1 MKNYFRPMTFF
12 LSGLIFL
19 SGLTTLGAD
28 NSDVDLE
35 EAAGL
40 GDDAQM
46 SKATPVSA
54 ETATSYSQ
62 SSWFNSGRTRTYLLI
77 DGTQTSGGTNDQ
89 IYFPNGQLNFFGD
102 FKILNESFLII
113 DAAWTYDDKE
123 KESSLFLNQVGFR
136 SRLSESVQYFIGKE
150 RNRRSPGLMVSPSD
164 FIYSN
169 TNLPGQREDRKGVWL
184 GRLSYQKINGSID
197 FLILPV
203 QSETLEGLPDSK
215 QNSNEGAIRGLYQ
228 FSGIDVSLIVGRYF
242 GTNRA
247 GTSVQTLLLNKYK
260 MYVELGTQEEA
271 TRYNNTK
278 KDYPVQSLAGFGYEG
293 SEDFSARLEY
303 FENGQGLNSDE
314 FNQMMQLRSLFPSQF
329 AGNTNLQSPFIRQK
343 YLITSVTFP
352 EIKKKYNFTISGIK
366 SLEDD
371 SLLGITRLEYLA
383 TDNLLVGLSFT
394 KIQGGTGSQYQYRNF
409 DTQATADLK
418 YSF

>member
-1 MKNYFRPMTFF
+1 MKNYLRLMIFF

-19 SGLTTLGAD
+19 GGLTALGAD
-28 NSDVDLE
+28 DSDVGLE

-40 GDDAQM
+40 ADETQM
-46 SKATPVSA
+46 S
-54 ETATSYSQ
+54 EATSTETTTSDPQ
-62 SSWFNSGRTRTYLLI
+62 NSWFNRGRTRTYLLI
-77 DGTQTSGGTNDQ
+77 DGTQTSGSTNDQ
-89 IYFPNGQLNFFGD
+89 IHFPNGQLSFSGD
-102 FKILNESFLII
+102 FKILNESFLIV
-113 DAAWTYDDKE
+113 DAVVNYDDKD
-123 KESSLFLNQVGFR
+123 KEGSLFLNQVGFR
-136 SRLSESVQYFIGKE
+136 SRLSDSAQYFIGKE
-150 RNRRSPGLMVSPSD
+150 RNRRSPGLLISPSD

-184 GRLSYQKINGSID
+184 GRLSYQKINGSVD

-228 FSGIDVSLIVGRYF
+228 FSGIDVSLMVGRYL

-260 MYVELGTQEEA
+260 MYIELGTQEEI

-293 SEDFSARLEY
+293 SEDFSVRLEY

-314 FNQMMQLRSLFPSQF
+314 YNQMMQLRSLFPSQF

-383 TDNLLVGLSFT
+383 TDKLLVSLSFT
-394 KIQGGTGSQYQYRNF
+394 KIQGGTGSQYQYRSF

>member
-1 MKNYFRPMTFF
+1 MKNYLRLMIFF

-19 SGLTTLGAD
+19 GGLTALGAD
-28 NSDVDLE
+28 DSDVGLE

-40 GDDAQM
+40 ADETQM
-46 SKATPVSA
+46 SKATSASA
-54 ETATSYSQ
+54 ETTTSHPQ

-77 DGTQTSGGTNDQ
+77 DGTQTSWGTNDQ
-89 IYFPNGQLNFFGD
+89 NYFPNGQLNFFGD
-102 FKILNESFLII
+102 FKILNESFLIV
-113 DAAWTYDDKE
+113 DAVGNYDDKN
-123 KESSLFLNQVGFR
+123 KKSILFLNQVGFR

-184 GRLSYQKINGSID
+184 GRVSYQKINGSVD

-203 QSETLEGLPDSK
+203 QNETPEGMPDSK
-215 QNSNEGAIRGLYQ
+215 QDNNGGALRGLYQ
-228 FSGIDVSLIVGRYF
+228 FWGLDVSFMAGRYL

-247 GTSVQTLLLNKYK
+247 GASVQTLLLNKYK
-260 MYVELGTQEEA
+260 MYVEVGTQDES

-278 KDYPVQSLAGFGYEG
+278 KNYPVQSLVGLGYEG
-293 SEDFSARLEY
+293 SEDFSVRLEY

-314 FNQMMQLRSLFPSQF
+314 FNQMMRLRSLFPSQF
-329 AGNTNLQSPFIRQK
+329 TGNTNLQSPFIRQK

-371 SLLGITRLEYLA
+371 SLLSITRLEYIA
-383 TDNLLVGLSFT
+383 TDRLLVGLSFT
-394 KIQGGTGSQYQYRNF
+394 KIQGEIGSQYQYRNF
-409 DTQATADLK
+409 DTQTTADLK